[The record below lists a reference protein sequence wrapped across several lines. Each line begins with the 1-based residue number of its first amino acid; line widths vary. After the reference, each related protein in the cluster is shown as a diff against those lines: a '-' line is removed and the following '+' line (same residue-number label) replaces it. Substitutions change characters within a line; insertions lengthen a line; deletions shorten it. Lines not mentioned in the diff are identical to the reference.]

1 MQKQKHHITYIH
13 TYIIFIHILQICTY
27 VRTLEHQSKRERMNE
42 RKQQNKK
49 ENIRSETK
57 IIIKTK
63 TRAKES
69 KK

>member
-1 MQKQKHHITYIH
+1 M
-13 TYIIFIHILQICTY
+13 QICTY

-69 KK
+69 KNKQ